1 MTTRLPFAGIQLVD
15 MHGLILR
22 SAQRLPCDQGGFVDC
37 QIVQSWIIACVMP
50 CDPKQNQSTRA
61 RGIFPVPADSSAL
74 VLSQEFIVSDQQEFT
89 FQTEIK
95 QLLHIL
101 SHSLYQ
107 NREIALRELISNA
120 SDALNKL
127 RHIQLSEEQYR
138 DDAPLEITLIPDKE
152 AGLLTIQDNGIG
164 LTHDELV
171 KNLGTIA
178 HSGSKEF
185 LRTIASSAATPVE
198 ATAEGAVA
206 DAPKKPDLSLIGQFG
221 VGFYSAFMLA
231 EKVEV
236 VTRSYKEQSG
246 WRWESD
252 GTGRFT
258 VSAVEGDVPRG
269 AQIRLHLKPEM
280 EEFTEPT
287 RLEYI
292 VEKYSTFVPHPI
304 KLADKVLNEQ
314 KPIWVEPK
322 NQVTAEQH
330 EAFYQWLAHG
340 TQQKPLWHLHLSS
353 DSPIQFH
360 SILYCPPDN
369 FELQGFGAVQHGINL
384 CAKRV
389 LVQDDCRDLLPD
401 YLRFLYGV
409 VDSADLP
416 LNVSRETLQ
425 DHKLMPKLKRVL
437 TKKVL
442 DHLASLS
449 EEQPETFA
457 TFIQQFGPILRTG
470 IAVDY
475 ENRDKIAKLMRFHST
490 KSYDDAKSSAG
501 TASSRP
507 NVSFDDYIK
516 RCPEKQTQI
525 YYLSG
530 QSLEGMMSHPHLE
543 AFRKRGLEVLLLE
556 DPIDEYALIQLR
568 TYSGKELMSIDG
580 ADVKFPESSED
591 ASAEARTAPAHFTR
605 VVELFRGALDQQVAD
620 VKESTRLVD
629 SPCCLVNPRSHMSS
643 RLQQVVGQTVK
654 DFEQTKRVMEL
665 NPHAALISRLC
676 ELTSNPENDEFIRDC
691 GRQLY
696 ANSLIHDGI
705 IPDFDDT
712 TARSLRFMEE
722 LAKGR
727 SGIAV

>member
-1 MTTRLPFAGIQLVD
+1 M
-15 MHGLILR
+15 
-22 SAQRLPCDQGGFVDC
+22 
-37 QIVQSWIIACVMP
+37 
-50 CDPKQNQSTRA
+50 
-61 RGIFPVPADSSAL
+61 
-74 VLSQEFIVSDQQEFT
+74 SDLQQEFT

-107 NREIALRELISNA
+107 NREITLRELISNA
-120 SDALNKL
+120 SDSLNKL
-127 RHIQLSEEQYR
+127 RHVQLSEQQYR
-138 DDAPLEITLIPDKE
+138 DDVPLQISLEPDKE
-152 AGLLTIQDNGIG
+152 ATILTIRDNGIG

-185 LRTIASSAATPVE
+185 LRSLASSSAGSETKA
-198 ATAEGAVA
+198 
-206 DAPKKPDLSLIGQFG
+206 DLSLIGQFG

-231 EKVEV
+231 EKVVV
-236 VTRSYKEQSG
+236 VTRSYKEQTG

-252 GTGRFT
+252 GSGRFT
-258 VSAVEGDVPRG
+258 ITPVEGDVPRG
-269 AQIRLHLKPEM
+269 AQIILHLKPEM
-280 EEFTEPT
+280 EEFTEPA
-287 RLEYI
+287 RLEY
-292 VEKYSTFVPHPI
+292 VVHKYSTFVPHPI

-330 EAFYQWLAHG
+330 EGFYQWLAHG
-340 TQQKPLWHLHLSS
+340 TEQKPLWHLHLSS
-353 DSPIQFH
+353 DSPIQFN
-360 SILYCPPDN
+360 SILYCPPEN
-369 FELQGFGAVQHGINL
+369 FELLGFGGIQHGINF
-384 CAKRV
+384 CAKRI

-425 DHKLMPKLKRVL
+425 DHKLVPKLKRVL

-442 DHLASLS
+442 DFLEDLA

-457 TFIQQFGPILRTG
+457 AFIKQFAVILRTG
-470 IAVDY
+470 IATDF
-475 ENRDKIAKLMRFHST
+475 ENRDRIAKLLRFHSS
-490 KSYDDAKSSAG
+490 KSHSETPLLAVLDDAKPPQP
-501 TASSRP
+501 T
-507 NVSFDDYIK
+507 VSFDEYIK
-516 RCPEKQTQI
+516 RAPSDQKQI

-530 QSLEGMMSHPHLE
+530 QTLDSMASHPHLE
-543 AFRKRGLEVLLLE
+543 AFTKRNLEVLFLE
-556 DPIDEYALIQLR
+556 DPIDEYAFIQIR
-568 TYSGKELMSIDG
+568 MYNGRELMSIDG
-580 ADVKFPESSED
+580 VEVKFPESTE
-591 ASAEARTAPAHFTR
+591 TADTEVPKAAHANFPR
-605 VVELFRGALDQQVAD
+605 VVELFRGVLEKHIVDI
-620 VKESTRLVD
+620 KESSRLID

-643 RLQQVVGQTVK
+643 RLQKVVGQTVQ
-654 DFEQTKRVMEL
+654 DFEQTKRIMEI

-676 ELTSNPENDEFIRDC
+676 ELPASDDNDAFIRDC

-696 ANSLIHDGI
+696 ANSLILDGL

-722 LAKGR
+722 LAKAKAA
-727 SGIAV
+727 SA

>member
-1 MTTRLPFAGIQLVD
+1 
-15 MHGLILR
+15 
-22 SAQRLPCDQGGFVDC
+22 
-37 QIVQSWIIACVMP
+37 MP
-50 CDPKQNQSTRA
+50 ECA
-61 RGIFPVPADSSAL
+61 
-74 VLSQEFIVSDQQEFT
+74 VSDQQEFA

-107 NREIALRELISNA
+107 NSEIALRELISNA

-127 RHIQLSEEQYR
+127 RHIQLCEEQYR
-138 DDAPLEITLIPDKE
+138 DDLPLEVTLEPDKE
-152 AGLLTIQDNGIG
+152 AGLLTIRDNGIG
-164 LTHDELV
+164 LTHDEMV

-185 LRTIASSAATPVE
+185 LRNMASSQTGGE
-198 ATAEGAVA
+198 QAEGGTA
-206 DAPKKPDLSLIGQFG
+206 KSSLSLIGQFG

-236 VTRSYKEQSG
+236 ISRSYKEQTG

-252 GTGRFT
+252 GSGRFT
-258 VSAVEGDVPRG
+258 VTAVEGDVPRG
-269 AQIRLHLKPEM
+269 AQVRLHLKPDM
-280 EEFTEPT
+280 EEFTDPI
-287 RLEYI
+287 RLKYI

-304 KLADKVLNEQ
+304 KMAGEVLNEQ

-322 NQVTAEQH
+322 NQVTSEQH
-330 EAFYQWLAHG
+330 EAFYQWLAHVPE
-340 TQQKPLWHLHLSS
+340 QRPLWSLHLSS

-360 SILYCPPDN
+360 SILYCPPEN

-384 CAKRV
+384 CAKRI
-389 LVQDDCRDLLPD
+389 LVQNDCRDLLPD
-401 YLRFLYGV
+401 YLRFLFGV

-442 DHLASLS
+442 DHIAILA

-457 TFIQQFGPILRTG
+457 TFLQQFGPILRTG

-490 KSYDDAKSSAG
+490 KSYDEMPITAG
-501 TASSRP
+501 LSDKQPLYPS
-507 NVSFDDYIK
+507 VSFDDYLK
-516 RCPEKQTQI
+516 RAPQGQKQI

-530 QSLEGMMSHPHLE
+530 QSLDGMAAHPHLE
-543 AFRKRGLEVLLLE
+543 AFRKRNLEVLLLE

-568 TYSGKELMSIDG
+568 MYNGKELMSIDG
-580 ADVKFPESSED
+580 EDIQFPESTET
-591 ASAEARTAPAHFTR
+591 AEANAPQAAHANFAR
-605 VVELFRGALDQQVAD
+605 VAELFRDALGKQVAD
-620 VKESTRLVD
+620 VKESSRLTD

-654 DFEQTKRVMEL
+654 EFQQTKRVMEL
-665 NPHAALISRLC
+665 NPHAKLIGQLS
-676 ELTSNPENDEFIRDC
+676 ELAANPDNEDFIRDC

-705 IPDFDDT
+705 IPDFDDSG
-712 TARSLRFMEE
+712 ARTLRFMEE
-722 LAKGR
+722 LAKGK
-727 SGIAV
+727 SAVVT